1 MDKII
6 TLECRFAVHRS
17 SVHLVDEGAEEKEVK
32 AKVKESE
39 VKEEEEKE
47 KEKAVKE
54 EKEEKEKSP
63 KGRIRGHARQNS
75 EKNTEYS

>member
-39 VKEEEEKE
+39 VKEE
-47 KEKAVKE
+47 KE
-54 EKEEKEKSP
+54 EKEEKEKEKSP

>member
-39 VKEEEEKE
+39 VKEEKEEKE
-47 KEKAVKE
+47 KK
-54 EKEEKEKSP
+54 EKEEKSP